1 MNMRYLPFLNG
12 QYSTAPGL
20 TTMAKAEDARDRQV
34 FQLDDRYGTFLENK
48 ADCRQEDIHKY
59 YLESGAIRDTLAS
72 VNRYIVRRLTAEYP
86 GIFILNLLNDRYTLD
101 NVRTGETIEWHE
113 DWVMIQ
119 HDVYVSLFDAL
130 SCQVQEDLAICQL
143 AGDRDWLAAIHLCAP
158 NHWSPAEKIG
168 RPFSAVH
175 SVVPGM
181 EKLNQAY
188 FKMLE
193 TAVQKG
199 PYFRFAWG
207 ISTDTRL
214 NHHPVSPK
222 GLDSVDWQG
231 RRVGG
236 GDGKFYLRVERQTIS
251 GLPACNAFLFTIRT
265 YFYPIEELTGS
276 EKNALLAALESMS
289 PQSLEYKGLTDKLDL
304 LRQLLASHPGG

>member
-1 MNMRYLPFLNG
+1 M
-12 QYSTAPGL
+12 
-20 TTMAKAEDARDRQV
+20 
-34 FQLDDRYGTFLENK
+34 
-48 ADCRQEDIHKY
+48 
-59 YLESGAIRDTLAS
+59 
-72 VNRYIVRRLTAEYP
+72 
-86 GIFILNLLNDRYTLD
+86 
-101 NVRTGETIEWHE
+101 
-113 DWVMIQ
+113 
-119 HDVYVSLFDAL
+119 
-130 SCQVQEDLAICQL
+130 
-143 AGDRDWLAAIHLCAP
+143 
-158 NHWSPAEKIG
+158 
-168 RPFSAVH
+168 
-175 SVVPGM
+175 
-181 EKLNQAY
+181 
-188 FKMLE
+188 
-193 TAVQKG
+193 QKG

-214 NHHPVSPK
+214 NHHPVPPK